1 MTKKRLGRLLALCL
15 VVCMCISM
23 FACRKQSEEQSTE
36 PDGWDGTYQVTVTTE
51 TGMALEGIGVYIYA
65 DKEQTNLVWFAK
77 TDAEG
82 RISFTDTSSK
92 SYVAVLKDVPAG
104 HVVEEYYVID
114 SVETQIRLAMEL
126 IDEDALAGITM
137 NLGDAMFDFA
147 ITAVDGTEYK
157 LSELMAEKKAVVLN
171 FWYLEC
177 APCKAE
183 FPYLQEAY
191 ENYSDDIAV
200 LALNPV
206 NQDPEAIAAYQQEM
220 KLTFPMAQVTNSW
233 ESAMQLIGY
242 PTTVVID
249 RYGMISFMHMG
260 SVTDTDYFEDL
271 FAFFSAEDYEH
282 TVVES
287 FEQIE
292 SEKEDGEF
300 ENPTEIGGVTSF
312 QVQVEPGKVV
322 YVDVY
327 KIVGTRYLTIRD
339 ADAYVIYN
347 NKTYT
352 STNGTVSVA
361 VTSADPST
369 ALKLGFGNDGEET
382 KIFTVN
388 FSIPA
393 GTQGNPYTMNLGD
406 VNVNVGAGN
415 DQGVFYT
422 YKAKEAGTLCISVQS
437 VTSGVPYDIVLY
449 NLNTYKYRNL
459 NADGSKDESGKPMV
473 SIPVRVGDSV
483 QVTVGTLP
491 DSRGS
496 YPAAT
501 FQLKAYTGADD
512 GSQEDEEVEKI
523 IYSVTVTDESRKPV
537 SGATVYLNID
547 GKETPFTT
555 NESGVAATKLVPGT
569 YEATLKVPSRYK
581 ANTTE
586 FKLTEAIPNVSVK
599 LDKKIVEMADY
610 TIKVVDAS
618 GNPISGALVTMGSG
632 FGYTDGN
639 GFLTLNLDK
648 DSYTAYVVAEGYTDG
663 IFTFAEGVTAV
674 TATMNA
680 GSSSASGIDY
690 TVKVVDYNGNA
701 VKNVTVT
708 FLKDGVYAGMKLVDA
723 SGNAV
728 QKLAK
733 GNYTVRLAF
742 SGAYYYD
749 EAIAVLTEEQ
759 TTLTIRVAEKCG
771 TEGEELYVG
780 GTSVGIA
787 SLVKE
792 GATYLYDMQSNIVNY
807 YLFEPTRSGTY
818 QITTTDGA
826 MVSNWGAATFPNRD
840 DSTLANNVY
849 TINVKEQMLGNTYVI
864 GVTGK
869 ADTVLLVSRIGD
881 AVLDESDIVA
891 DVYNGAGAPTKPYT
905 VTGAAGKTLTYFDLT
920 AGGYTL
926 VLGSD
931 GYYHLNSATGPL
943 VYVNLGT
950 TAPYIQFSNMLGVTS
965 QYGTGFSKTFY
976 DQSGSAVSKEDYTA
990 LMTAYCE
997 NMDETYGLYA
1007 LNEDI
1012 MYMIQNGGE
1021 HKGWWDSENAN
1032 YLFGDLSGL
1041 NVDIAWMFACCYF
1054 K

>member
-23 FACRKQSEEQSTE
+23 FACRKQSDNQSTK
-36 PDGWDGTYQVTVTTE
+36 PDDWDGTYQVTVSTE
-51 TGMALEGIGVYIYA
+51 NGMALEGVGVYVYK
-65 DKEQTNLVWFAK
+65 DKNMTDLVWFAK

-92 SYVAVLKDVPAG
+92 SYVAVLKDAPTG
-104 HVVEEYYVID
+104 YMVEEYYIID
-114 SVETQIRLAMEL
+114 SIDTQILLSMEL

-137 NLGDAMFDFA
+137 KLGDAMFDFA
-147 ITAVDGTEYK
+147 VTACDGTEYK

-191 ENYSDDIAV
+191 ENYSDDVAV
-200 LALNPV
+200 LALTPINK
-206 NQDPEAIAAYQQEM
+206 DDAAIAAYREEM
-220 KLTFPMAQVTNSW
+220 GITFPMAQCSNSW

-260 SVTDTDYFEDL
+260 SVTDTDFFEDL

-282 TVVES
+282 TVVEN
-287 FEQIE
+287 IE
-292 SEKEDGEF
+292 DIQSGEDDGDF
-300 ENPTEIGGVTSF
+300 KNPTEVGGVTSF

-327 KIVGTRYLTIRD
+327 KIMGTRYLTIKD

-347 NKTYT
+347 GKTYA
-352 STNGTVSVA
+352 SSNGTVSMSI
-361 VTSADPST
+361 TSADPST

-382 KIFTVN
+382 KIFTIN
-388 FSIPA
+388 FGIPA
-393 GTQGNPYTMNLGD
+393 GTSGNPYTMSLGEFA
-406 VNVNVGAGN
+406 VKVGAGN
-415 DQGVFYT
+415 DQGVFYNYT
-422 YKAKEAGTLCISVQS
+422 AKESGMLCISVQS
-437 VTSGVPYDIVLY
+437 VTAGVPYDIVLY
-449 NLNTYKYRNL
+449 NLNSYKYRNL
-459 NADGSKDESGKPMV
+459 GADGAKDTDGKPMI
-473 SIPVRVGDSV
+473 SIPVKAGERV

-501 FQLKAYTGADD
+501 FQLKAYIGEDD
-512 GSQEDEEVEKI
+512 GSQDQEEVEKI
-523 IYSVTVTDESRKPV
+523 IYSVTVTDESRKPIA
-537 SGATVYLNID
+537 GATVYLNID

-586 FKLTEAIPNVSVK
+586 FKLTEAIPNISLK
-599 LDKKIVEMADY
+599 LDKKVVEMADY
-610 TIKVVDAS
+610 TVKVVDTS
-618 GNPISGALVTMGSG
+618 GKPISGALVTVGGS
-632 FGYTDGN
+632 FGYTDSN
-639 GFLTLNLDK
+639 GSLTLNLDK
-648 DSYTAYVVAEGYTDG
+648 DSYTAYVVADGYADG
-663 IFTFAEGVTAV
+663 AFPFASGANTV
-674 TATMNA
+674 TATMKA

-690 TVKVVDYNGNA
+690 TVKVVDYNGNPM
-701 VKNVTVT
+701 KNVTVT
-708 FLKDGVYAGMKLVDA
+708 FLKNGTYAGMKLVD
-723 SGNAV
+723 SNGTAV

-733 GNYTVRLAF
+733 GNYTVKLAF

-749 EAIAVLTEEQ
+749 EAAAVLTEDQ
-759 TTLTIRVAEKCG
+759 NSVTIRAVQKCG
-771 TEGEELYVG
+771 TEGEELFIG
-780 GTSVGIA
+780 GTSVGTA
-787 SLVKE
+787 YYVGE
-792 GATYLYDMQSNIVNY
+792 GAVYVYDMQSNITNY
-807 YLFEPTRSGTY
+807 FLFEPSRSGTY
-818 QITTTDGA
+818 QITAVDSNA
-826 MVSNWGAATFPNRD
+826 LVSNWGAIVFPNRD
-840 DSTLANNVY
+840 DSTLSNNAY
-849 TINVKEQMLGNTYVI
+849 TINVKEAMLGNTYVI
-864 GVTGK
+864 GITGK
-869 ADTVLLVSRIGD
+869 ADTVLIVTRIGD

-891 DVYNGAGAPTKPYT
+891 DVYEGAGVPTKPYT
-905 VTGAAGKTLTYFDLT
+905 VTGDAGKTLTYFDLT
-920 AGGYTL
+920 AGGYSL

-950 TAPYIQFSNMLGVTS
+950 TAPYIQFSNMFGVTS
-965 QYGTGFSKTFY
+965 QYGTSFTKTFY
-976 DQSGSAVSKEDYTA
+976 ENGTAVSKEDYTG

-1007 LNEDI
+1007 LNADL
-1012 MYMIQNGGE
+1012 MYMIKQGGE

-1032 YLFGDLSGL
+1032 YLFSDLVGL
-1041 NVDIAWMFACCYF
+1041 NPNIAWMFACCYF